1 MVVSFLQF
9 VGLLLDENFL
19 NSQVSGY
26 VYSASRT
33 IQYSL
38 ASVLTAIPILLF
50 ATVGLFLVLYMH
62 HSWGVVGTVM
72 AHSQVARHILR
83 STMLASWIL
92 FLWMIVTFYIVSR
105 EMEVALQ
112 MKNHLDCSEII
123 TLHR

>member
-38 ASVLTAIPILLF
+38 ASALTAIPILLF

-62 HSWGVVGTVM
+62 HSWGTMSTVM
-72 AHSQVARHILR
+72 AHSQVARHILW

-92 FLWMIVTFYIVSR
+92 FLWMIVTKTKCYS
-105 EMEVALQ
+105 
-112 MKNHLDCSEII
+112 H
-123 TLHR
+123 TLV